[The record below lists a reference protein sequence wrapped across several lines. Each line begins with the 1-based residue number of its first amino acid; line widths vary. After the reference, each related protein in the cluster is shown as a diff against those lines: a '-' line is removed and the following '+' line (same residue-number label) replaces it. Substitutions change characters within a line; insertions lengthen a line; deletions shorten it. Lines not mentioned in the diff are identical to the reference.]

1 MISQYIETALELE
14 RLDAQ
19 KCTDQTTKSEMNIR
33 VRKHNKLAAKLLDTA
48 KKINTEHPELKEDFF
63 QLLYHQ
69 NKTVRNWVMFQILDA
84 MDYDYEHRKKAM
96 NAILNRLENND
107 DGFGAGTFEIWLGD
121 HPEYRELL

>member
-63 QLLYHQ
+63 SCCIT
-69 NKTVRNWVMFQILDA
+69 KIKR
-84 MDYDYEHRKKAM
+84 
-96 NAILNRLENND
+96 
-107 DGFGAGTFEIWLGD
+107 
-121 HPEYRELL
+121 